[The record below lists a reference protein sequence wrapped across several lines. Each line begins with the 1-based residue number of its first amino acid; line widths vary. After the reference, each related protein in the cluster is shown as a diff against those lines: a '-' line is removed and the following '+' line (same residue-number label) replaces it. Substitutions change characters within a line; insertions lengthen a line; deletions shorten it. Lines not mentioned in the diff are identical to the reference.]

1 MERRRRLCCVGVC
14 SAGVLALGAAAMVPA
29 ALALAAGVKDG
40 SLNEIPEWMNF
51 LRHPMVSG
59 GDGKEVIAAWMAA
72 SFVGQPA
79 MARMIRSLYAYS
91 GIETRYGCTTEYLVP
106 PEISRFAPART
117 LDESPTTAE
126 RLAIYE
132 REAPILGTAAARAE
146 LANYAAS
153 AGVDGDTLPAFITH
167 LIVVSCTGF
176 FAPGLD
182 FMIARELG
190 LARPPPVAR

>member
-1 MERRRRLCCVGVC
+1 
-14 SAGVLALGAAAMVPA
+14 MVWLIVVVNSILPY
-29 ALALAAGVKDG
+29 
-40 SLNEIPEWMNF
+40 
-51 LRHPMVSG
+51 H
-59 GDGKEVIAAWMAA
+59 
-72 SFVGQPA
+72 
-79 MARMIRSLYAYS
+79 RSLVTQAQPLNSQTDNLTKSCNTFYS
-91 GIETRYGCTTEYLVP
+91 GIETRYGCTAEYLVA
-106 PEISRFAPART
+106 PEISRFAPARS

-126 RLAIYE
+126 RLAIYK